1 MFKRTDGW
9 RWDDEGKRM
18 IRMGAAAL
26 LLLLFGSASAQ
37 ERPAAPRAQQGRIT
51 VPQRQIIIRV
61 PSGLRQVAPAGASLI
76 KWREG
81 RGPDCIAA
89 GRLIGATLPGPN
101 SVDLILR
108 DNSRVR
114 ARLQRRCPAL
124 DYYRGFY
131 INATADGRIC
141 ADRDSIRSRAGGE
154 CQIDQFRSLSAE
166 RP

>member
-1 MFKRTDGW
+1 
-9 RWDDEGKRM
+9 M
-18 IRMGAAAL
+18 IRTGAAVL
-26 LLLLFGSASAQ
+26 LLLLSAGAEQ
-37 ERPAAPRAQQGRIT
+37 APPRPRADGTLVVRH
-51 VPQRQIIIRV
+51 RQIIVRV
-61 PSGLRQVAPAGASLI
+61 PSGIQQVAPAGASLI

-81 RGPDCIAA
+81 RGPDCISAT
-89 GRLIGATLPGPN
+89 RLMGATLLRQN

-131 INATADGRIC
+131 INATEDGRIC
-141 ADRDSIRSRAGGE
+141 ADRDSIHSRAGGE
-154 CQIDQFRSLSAE
+154 CQIDSFRALTAE

>member
-1 MFKRTDGW
+1 
-9 RWDDEGKRM
+9 M
-18 IRMGAAAL
+18 IRTGGAAL
-26 LLLLFGSASAQ
+26 LLLLFGSAQ
-37 ERPAAPRAQQGRIT
+37 ERPTPPVQGT
-51 VPQRQIIIRV
+51 VTVRHRQIIVRV
-61 PSGLRQVAPAGASLI
+61 PSGIRQVAPAGASLI

-89 GRLIGATLPGPN
+89 ARLIGATLLRQN

-114 ARLQRRCPAL
+114 ARLQRSCPAL

-131 INATADGRIC
+131 INATEDGRIC

-154 CQIDQFRSLSAE
+154 CQIDQFRTLSPD

>member
-1 MFKRTDGW
+1 
-9 RWDDEGKRM
+9 M
-18 IRMGAAAL
+18 IRTGAAVL
-26 LLLLFGSASAQ
+26 LLLLSTSAEQAQ
-37 ERPAAPRAQQGRIT
+37 PQPRGEGGVIVRH
-51 VPQRQIIIRV
+51 RQIIIRV
-61 PSGLRQVAPAGASLI
+61 PSGIRQVAPAGASLI

-81 RGPDCIAA
+81 RGPDCINAT
-89 GRLIGATLPGPN
+89 RLMGATLLRQN

-131 INATADGRIC
+131 INATQDGRIC
-141 ADRDSIRSRAGGE
+141 ADRDSIHSRAGGE
-154 CQIDQFRSLSAE
+154 CQIDSFRALTAE

>member
-1 MFKRTDGW
+1 
-9 RWDDEGKRM
+9 M
-18 IRMGAAAL
+18 IRSGAAAL
-26 LLLLFGSASAQ
+26 LLLLLGTAQ
-37 ERPAAPRAQQGRIT
+37 ERPAAPRAQQGTINVRH
-51 VPQRQIIIRV
+51 RQIIIRV
-61 PSGLRQVAPAGASLI
+61 PSAIRPAAPAGAASLI
-76 KWREG
+76 KWRES

-89 GRLIGATLPGPN
+89 TRLMGATLLRQN

-131 INATADGRIC
+131 INATEDGRIC

-154 CQIDQFRSLSAE
+154 CQIDDFRTLSPE

>member
-1 MFKRTDGW
+1 
-9 RWDDEGKRM
+9 M
-18 IRMGAAAL
+18 IRTGAAAL
-26 LLLLFGSASAQ
+26 LLLLSGGGQ
-37 ERPAAPRAQQGRIT
+37 ERAAPPRAQSGTLT
-51 VPQRQIIIRV
+51 VHRQIIIRV

-89 GRLIGATLPGPN
+89 TRLIGATFLRQN

-114 ARLQRRCPAL
+114 ARLQRSCPAL

-131 INATADGRIC
+131 INATEDGQIC

-154 CQIDQFRSLSAE
+154 CQIDQFNALSPE

>member
-1 MFKRTDGW
+1 
-9 RWDDEGKRM
+9 M
-18 IRMGAAAL
+18 IRTGAAAL
-26 LLLLFGSASAQ
+26 LLFLSGGAEQ
-37 ERPAAPRAQQGRIT
+37 AAVPPRAQGTLT
-51 VPQRQIIIRV
+51 VHRQIIIRV

-81 RGPDCIAA
+81 RGLDCIAA
-89 GRLIGATLPGPN
+89 TRLVGATLLQQN

-154 CQIDQFRSLSAE
+154 CQIDQFRTLSPD

>member
-1 MFKRTDGW
+1 
-9 RWDDEGKRM
+9 M
-18 IRMGAAAL
+18 IRTGAAAL
-26 LLLLFGSASAQ
+26 LLLLVGSAQDTPVA
-37 ERPAAPRAQQGRIT
+37 RAQQGSLT
-51 VPQRQIIIRV
+51 VRHRQIIIRV
-61 PSGLRQVAPAGASLI
+61 PSGPPRAIAPAGASLI
-76 KWREG
+76 KWRES
-81 RGPDCIAA
+81 RGPNCIAA
-89 GRLIGATLPGPN
+89 TRLIGATLLSQN

-114 ARLQRRCPAL
+114 ARLQRTCPSL

-154 CQIDQFRSLSAE
+154 CQIDQFRALSPD

>member
-1 MFKRTDGW
+1 
-9 RWDDEGKRM
+9 M
-18 IRMGAAAL
+18 IRTGGAAL
-26 LLLLFGSASAQ
+26 LLLLFGSAQ
-37 ERPAAPRAQQGRIT
+37 ERPTPPRTDGTLTLRH
-51 VPQRQIIIRV
+51 RQIIIRV
-61 PSGLRQVAPAGASLI
+61 PSGIREVAPAGASLI

-89 GRLIGATLPGPN
+89 TRLIGATLLRPN

-114 ARLQRRCPAL
+114 ARLQRSCPAL

-154 CQIDQFRSLSAE
+154 CQIDQFRTLSPE